1 MRRFTIVTF
10 VLILLLS
17 LVFNTIPGRAAPAAA
32 DRGVWA
38 PNVAYAVND
47 TVTYNGQTYQC
58 IQAHTS
64 LTGWEPPNV
73 AALWKL
79 IASGSTNT
87 PTSIATATKTST
99 PVNTATKT
107 NTPINT
113 ATKTNT
119 PAVTATKTNTPVNTP
134 TKTNTPA
141 NTATKTNT
149 PAPTATLGSGVTCWA
164 AWSSAQIY
172 TLGMQASDNNQNYQ
186 ANWWNQSD
194 RPSTSTSGAWTAKGA
209 CVSGPT
215 ATPGGPT
222 ATPTAGGIPS
232 LAQAKA
238 READLTNNDFF
249 RKVKASI
256 RTLDN
261 AAVEAVSPG
270 NANNPANVK
279 RVEALVPL
287 SKWNYYF
294 SVAHSS
300 YTYTRFLQAVAKF
313 PAFCG
318 DYTDGRNADL
328 ICRRS
333 LATMFAHFTQE
344 TGGHSSQYSVPEWRQ
359 GLVYVR
365 EIGCTDTG
373 SACGYNAECA
383 DPVFNVV
390 WTCGKD
396 ATGAFLKYYGRGAK
410 QLSYNYNYGPF
421 SQVMFNGDQRVL
433 LNNPDMVAESW
444 LNLSSAVFFFVF
456 PQPPKP
462 SMLHVV
468 DGTWVPNS
476 VDTSLGLGNNFPTT
490 IQIINAECQDAT
502 TKPAAQNRIDYY
514 KQFATDLGWNYNQES
529 MSCTSMGRF
538 SSGSSAAYNIY
549 WEKNWSVGGEYQC
562 QLVSYQT
569 PYNALIENQY
579 VKCVEANW
587 NVTLK

>member
-1 MRRFTIVTF
+1 MRRFSLIA
-10 VLILLLS
+10 LILLVLAS
-17 LVFNTIPGRAAPAAA
+17 QIVNVIPGKAAPSTA

-38 PNVAYAVND
+38 AYVSYATND
-47 TVTYNGQTYQC
+47 TVTYNGLTYKCLQG
-58 IQAHTS
+58 HTS
-64 LTGWEPPNV
+64 LPGWEPPIV
-73 AALWKL
+73 ASLWQL
-79 IASGSTNT
+79 TASGSTST
-87 PTSIATATKTST
+87 PTKTFTPTRTPTVGMTST
-99 PVNTATKT
+99 PSKTAT
-107 NTPINT
+107 PS
-113 ATKTNT
+113 
-119 PAVTATKTNTPVNTP
+119 NTP
-134 TKTNTPA
+134 TKTHTPA
-141 NTATKTNT
+141 ATLTQQITSTRTHTPAATATQGGN
-149 PAPTATLGSGVTCWA
+149 ACWTAWNAS
-164 AWSSAQIY
+164 QIY
-172 TLGMQASDNNQNYQ
+172 TNGMQASDNNQNYQ
-186 ANWWNQSD
+186 ANWWNQAD
-194 RPSTSTSGAWTAKGA
+194 RPSISTSGAWTAKGA
-209 CVSGPT
+209 CNPGPT

-222 ATPTAGGIPS
+222 ATPTYGAGGVPS

-238 READLTNNDFF
+238 REAQLTDSDFF

-261 AAVEAVSPG
+261 AAVEAVGPG

-279 RVEALVPL
+279 RVEALVPAA
-287 SKWNYYF
+287 KWNYYF
-294 SVAHSS
+294 SVANPS
-300 YTYTRFLQAVAKF
+300 YSYTRFLQAVAKF

-318 DYTDGRNADL
+318 DYSDGRNADL

-344 TGGHSSQYSVPEWRQ
+344 TGGHSQQQYGIEEWRQ

-365 EIGCTDTG
+365 EIGCTETG
-373 SACGYNAECA
+373 AGCGYNAECS
-383 DPVFNVV
+383 DPVFNKV

-396 ATGAFLKYYGRGAK
+396 ASGAFKKYYGRGAK

-421 SQVMFNGDQRVL
+421 SQVMFNGDQSVL
-433 LNNPDMVAESW
+433 LNDPDRVAESW

-476 VDTSLGLGNNFPTT
+476 FDISRGLGNNFPTT

-514 KQFATDLGWNYNQES
+514 KQFATDLGWNYSQEN
-529 MSCTSMGRF
+529 MNCTSMGRF
-538 SSGSSAAYNIY
+538 DSGSSAAYNIY

-562 QLVSYQT
+562 QLVNYQT